1 MRVTAEV
8 TEQMEVT
15 AAEGVC
21 AAELDKELLPASLA
35 KLPVNCTLEAVAEDV
50 GHGMGP
56 KVIAGQRGM
65 KLLVLE
71 EAMMHPLQTEAAAVA
86 VVTQGQLAEPVALA
100 SCASGCT
107 RKRNNKLKG
116 ERLCTT
122 L

>member
-1 MRVTAEV
+1 
-8 TEQMEVT
+8 
-15 AAEGVC
+15 
-21 AAELDKELLPASLA
+21 
-35 KLPVNCTLEAVAEDV
+35 
-50 GHGMGP
+50 MGP

-71 EAMMHPLQTEAAAVA
+71 EAMMHPLQTEAAVVAVA
-86 VVTQGQLAEPVALA
+86 TPATMVALAVLA
-100 SCASGCT
+100 SCASACT

>member
-15 AAEGVC
+15 AAAGLC
-21 AAELDKELLPASLA
+21 PAELDKAPRPVSLRRPPA
-35 KLPVNCTLEAVAEDV
+35 NCTLEAVAEDA
-50 GHGMGP
+50 GHLMGP
-56 KVIAGQRGM
+56 KVIVGQRGM

-71 EAMMHPLQTEAAAVA
+71 EAMMHPLQTEAAVVA
-86 VVTQGQLAEPVALA
+86 VVDPGALAEPVVLA
-100 SCASGCT
+100 SCASGYT

>member
-1 MRVTAEV
+1 
-8 TEQMEVT
+8 
-15 AAEGVC
+15 
-21 AAELDKELLPASLA
+21 
-35 KLPVNCTLEAVAEDV
+35 
-50 GHGMGP
+50 MGP

-71 EAMMHPLQTEAAAVA
+71 GAVMHPLQTEAAAVA
-86 VVTQGQLAEPVALA
+86 VVTPVILAAPAAAA
-100 SCASGCT
+100 SYASGCT